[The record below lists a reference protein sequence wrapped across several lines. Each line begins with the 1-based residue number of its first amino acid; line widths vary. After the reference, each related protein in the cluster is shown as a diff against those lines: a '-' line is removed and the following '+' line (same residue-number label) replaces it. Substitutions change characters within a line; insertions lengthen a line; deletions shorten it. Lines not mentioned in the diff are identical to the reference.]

1 MDRLQHLLCRF
12 NDIKLAPAESQT
24 MSFEGYGAVFGNVDA
39 YGDVIE
45 PGAFA
50 SYLSDAQSGKQAWP
64 AMLLQHGGWGITAE
78 DMMPAGVWTDLA
90 EDGKGL
96 KSAGTLADIPK
107 ARDAYTLMK
116 MQPRPAIDGLSIGYF
131 AREWSERS
139 KPDEPRR
146 RIKRI
151 DLVEISLVTFPAN
164 GKARVQGIKSIGET
178 EREIEGWL
186 MRDAGLS
193 RREARIAINQGFK
206 ALIGMQDAAGELD
219 ELAALI
225 RHNTQTLAQGA

>member
-1 MDRLQHLLCRF
+1 MKLQHMLCRF
-12 NDIKLAPAESQT
+12 NEIKLAPPESAT
-24 MSFEGYGAVFGNVDA
+24 MDFEGYGAVFGNVDA

-50 SYLSDAQSGKQAWP
+50 NYLADAQAGKQPWP
-64 AMLLQHGGWGITAE
+64 AMLLQHGGWGLTAE
-78 DMMPAGVWTDLA
+78 DMMPAGIWTDLA
-90 EDGKGL
+90 EDGRGL

-107 ARDAYTLMK
+107 SRDAYTLMK
-116 MQPRPAIDGLSIGYF
+116 MQPRPAIDGLSIGYY

-139 KPDEPRR
+139 KPEEPRR

-164 GKARVQGIKSIGET
+164 GKARVSGVKSIGET
-178 EREIEGWL
+178 EREIESWL
-186 MRDAGLS
+186 MRDAGFS

-206 ALIGMQDAAGELD
+206 VLLGKQDAAGEMD
-219 ELAALI
+219 DLAALVARNI
-225 RHNTQTLAQGA
+225 ATLTTR

>member
-1 MDRLQHLLCRF
+1 MAHLEHLLCRF
-12 NDIKLAPAESQT
+12 NEIKVAPTDSPS
-24 MSFEGYGAVFGNVDA
+24 MDFEGYGAVFGNVDA

-50 SYLSDAQSGKQAWP
+50 SYLSDAQSGKQPWP
-64 AMLLQHGGWGITAE
+64 SMLLQHGGWGVTAE
-78 DMMPAGVWTDLA
+78 DLMPAGVWTSLS

-96 KSAGTLADIPK
+96 HSKGTLADIQK

-116 MQPRPAIDGLSIGYF
+116 MSPRPAIDGLSIGYY
-131 AREWSERS
+131 AREWQERS
-139 KPDEPRR
+139 KPEDPRR

-164 GKARVQGIKSIGET
+164 GKARVLGVKSIGET
-178 EREIEGWL
+178 ERDIEGWL

-206 ALIGMQDAAGELD
+206 ALIGKQDAVGELD
-219 ELAALI
+219 ELAAI
-225 RHNTQTLAQGA
+225 INRNIATLST